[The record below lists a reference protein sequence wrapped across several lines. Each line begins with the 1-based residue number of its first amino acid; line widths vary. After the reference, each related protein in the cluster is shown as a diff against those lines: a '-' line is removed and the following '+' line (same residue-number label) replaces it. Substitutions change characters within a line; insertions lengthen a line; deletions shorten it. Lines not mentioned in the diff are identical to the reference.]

1 MKLLVCVKAVYSV
14 DVVEN
19 GLPGPGLTP
28 DEPLKMN
35 RFDEY
40 AMEEALRIKADIPG
54 TAIDVVGLGPADA
67 LPVIRRAIG
76 MGADNGIHI
85 LSDGNPLCSPDVTA
99 SCIAAMARERGYD
112 LIITGVMSEDLM
124 QQQVGP
130 MIAGML
136 KLPCA
141 TAVMREEPDPAE
153 NTIDVERELEGGE
166 RELFRVT
173 LPAVITVQSGIN
185 VPRYPSLSNMLRAN
199 RIEIETL
206 AADTLRPG
214 PPRQAVAELAEPAK
228 TRAGRVLSGTLAEKA
243 DQLIEILR
251 QSALI
256 Q

>member
-1 MKLLVCVKAVYSV
+1 MKILVCIKAVYGV
-14 DVVEN
+14 DAVEN
-19 GLPGPGLTP
+19 GIPGPDFTP

-40 AMEEALRIKADIPG
+40 AMEEALRIKAGIPG
-54 TAIDVVGLGPADA
+54 TTIDVVSLGPADA
-67 LPVIRRAIG
+67 LTVIRRAIG

-85 LSDGNPLCSPDVTA
+85 LSDGNPLCSPDITA
-99 SCIAAMARERGYD
+99 ACIAAMARESGYD
-112 LIITGVMSEDLM
+112 LIITGMMSEDLM

-136 KLPCA
+136 GLPCA
-141 TAVMREEPDPAE
+141 TAVMREEPDPAGK
-153 NTIDVERELEGGE
+153 TIDVERELEGGE
-166 RELFRVT
+166 RELFRLT

-199 RIEIETL
+199 RMEIETL
-206 AADTLRPG
+206 AADTLQPG
-214 PPRQAVAELAEPAK
+214 EARQAITELAEPKK
-228 TRAGRVLSGTLAEKA
+228 TRAGRVLSGTLTEKA

-256 Q
+256 